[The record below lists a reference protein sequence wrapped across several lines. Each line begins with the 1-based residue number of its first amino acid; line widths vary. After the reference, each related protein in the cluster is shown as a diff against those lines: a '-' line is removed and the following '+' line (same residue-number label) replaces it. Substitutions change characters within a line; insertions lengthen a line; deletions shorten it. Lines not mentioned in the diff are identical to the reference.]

1 MTSRFQQAHD
11 YMMSRLERELSP
23 RLHYHNV
30 DHVRDVLNAALRIGK
45 LEGVGPDGL
54 ELIGVAAVFHDSG
67 FILDV
72 KDHEST
78 GCLFVRDYLPSIG
91 FSENELEL
99 ICGMIMAT
107 RVPQQPLNDWQ
118 MILCDADL
126 DYLGRDDFFQT
137 GNKVFR
143 ELVEFGQITTER
155 EWNELQVRFLSEH
168 SYFTQTSQA
177 ERKPAKDANLEKV
190 RLLLV

>member
-1 MTSRFQQAHD
+1 M
-11 YMMSRLERELSP
+11 
-23 RLHYHNV
+23 HYHNV
-30 DHVRDVLNAALRIGK
+30 DHVRDVLNAAIRIGK
-45 LEGVGPDGL
+45 SEGVNVDGL

-67 FILDV
+67 FMLDI

-78 GCLFVRDYLPSIG
+78 GCLFARDYLPSIG

-126 DYLGRDDFFQT
+126 DYLGRDDFFET
-137 GNKVFR
+137 GNKVYS
-143 ELVEFGQITTER
+143 ELVEFGQIMNER
-155 EWNELQVRFLSEH
+155 EWNEMQVRFLSAH
-168 SYFTQTSQA
+168 HYFTQTSLN
-177 ERKPAKDANLEKV
+177 ERKPKKDLHLEQVKS
-190 RLLLV
+190 LLL

>member
-23 RLHYHNV
+23 KLHYHNA

-45 LEGVGPDGL
+45 SEGVDSGGL

-67 FILDV
+67 FILDI

-78 GCLFVRDYLPSIG
+78 GCLFARDFLPSIG
-91 FSENELEL
+91 FSENEIEL
-99 ICGMIMAT
+99 ICGLIMAT
-107 RVPQQPLNDWQ
+107 RVPQLPLSDWQ

-126 DYLGRDDFFQT
+126 DYLGRDDFFET
-137 GNKVFR
+137 GNKVYK
-143 ELVEFGQITTER
+143 ELLEYGHNINGR
-155 EWNELQVRFLSEH
+155 EWNEMQVRFLTEH
-168 SYFTQTSQA
+168 HYFTRTSIN
-177 ERKPAKDANLEKV
+177 ERKSKKDLHLEQVKA
-190 RLLLV
+190 LLG

>member
-1 MTSRFQQAHD
+1 MSPRFQNAHD

-45 LEGVGPDGL
+45 SEGVSADGL

-67 FILDV
+67 FILDI

-78 GCLFVRDYLPSIG
+78 GCLFARDYLPSVG

-99 ICGMIMAT
+99 ICEMIMAT
-107 RVPQQPLNDWQ
+107 RIPQQPLNDWQ

-126 DYLGRDDFFQT
+126 DYLGRDDFFET
-137 GNKVFR
+137 GNKVYS
-143 ELVEFGQITTER
+143 ELVEYGQITNER
-155 EWNELQVRFLSEH
+155 EWNEMQVRFLTAH
-168 SYFTQTSQA
+168 HYFTQTSIRD
-177 ERKPAKDANLEKV
+177 RKPQKDAHLEQVK
-190 RLLLV
+190 LLLV

>member
-23 RLHYHNV
+23 RLHYHNI
-30 DHVRDVLNAALRIGK
+30 DHVRDVLFAALRIGK
-45 LEGVGPDGL
+45 LEGVEDDGL

-91 FSENELEL
+91 FSENEIEL

-126 DYLGRDDFFQT
+126 DYLGRDDFFET
-137 GNKVFR
+137 GNKVFS
-143 ELVEFGQITTER
+143 ELVEYGQITNER
-155 EWNELQVRFLSEH
+155 EWNEMQVRFLTEH
-168 SYFTQTSQA
+168 HYFTQTSISQ
-177 ERKPAKDANLEKV
+177 RKPKKDLHLEQVKA
-190 RLLLV
+190 LLV

>member
-1 MTSRFQQAHD
+1 MTPRFQLAHD

-30 DHVRDVLNAALRIGK
+30 EHVRDVLSAALRIGQA
-45 LEGVGPDGL
+45 EGVDASGL

-67 FILDV
+67 FILDS
-72 KDHEST
+72 KEHEAT
-78 GCLFVRDYLPSIG
+78 GVLFARDYLPGLG
-91 FSENELEL
+91 FSENELEF

-126 DYLGRDDFFQT
+126 DYLGRDDFFET
-137 GNKVFR
+137 GNKVYK
-143 ELVEFGQITTER
+143 ELLEYGHNINDR
-155 EWNELQVRFLSEH
+155 EWNEMQVRFLTEH
-168 SYFTQTSQA
+168 HYFTQTSIN
-177 ERKPAKDANLEKV
+177 ERKLKKDLHLEQVKA
-190 RLLLV
+190 LLG

>member
-1 MTSRFQQAHD
+1 MTPRFQLAHD

-30 DHVRDVLNAALRIGK
+30 EHVRDVLSAALRIGQA
-45 LEGVGPDGL
+45 EGVDTSGL

-67 FILDV
+67 FILDS
-72 KDHEST
+72 KEHEAT
-78 GCLFVRDYLPSIG
+78 GVLFARDYLPGLG
-91 FSENELEL
+91 FSENELEV

-118 MILCDADL
+118 MIICDADL
-126 DYLGRDDFFQT
+126 DYLGRKDFFET

-143 ELVEFGQITTER
+143 EMVELGQIATER
-155 EWNELQVRFLSEH
+155 EWNEMQVRFLTEH
-168 SYFTQTSQA
+168 HYFTQTSIRD
-177 ERKPAKDANLEKV
+177 RKPQKDAHLEQVK
-190 RLLLV
+190 LLLV